1 MNWNIFVREVA
12 RLSKEVAFDDLQ
24 QALIAAAET
33 DEECEQADEDPHE
46 VLHSE
51 APFSSLIGFV
61 WYGAYADR
69 LCLELLDGGDCG
81 LIVVRDFNEE
91 PGSDFAVLAT
101 VESPRS
107 PGVLAAALGRVPRSV
122 FVNECTSEPDEIT
135 NCVPDLLPRSA
146 IQEWYCGSNESSM
159 AHFARAYSEAGSQ

>member
-1 MNWNIFVREVA
+1 MKRFLCKVCFQRKQFSNNLVTCPSSIRYCCFVRD
-12 RLSKEVAFDDLQ
+12 SNK
-24 QALIAAAET
+24 
-33 DEECEQADEDPHE
+33 
-46 VLHSE
+46 
-51 APFSSLIGFV
+51 
-61 WYGAYADR
+61 
-69 LCLELLDGGDCG
+69 
-81 LIVVRDFNEE
+81 E
-91 PGSDFAVLAT
+91 PGDDFAVLAT
-101 VESPRS
+101 VDSPRS